1 MSVIAVFII
10 IGVALLIVMFASIFL
25 LRLSQQEKPIRP
37 ENRADKN
44 NLQGSSEDRN
54 NLDQN

>member
-1 MSVIAVFII
+1 MSVIAVFVI

-25 LRLSQQEKPIRP
+25 LRLSRQEKPIRP
-37 ENRADKN
+37 ENGSDKQK
-44 NLQGSSEDRN
+44 LQDSSKDRN

>member
-37 ENRADKN
+37 ENKSNKQKLED
-44 NLQGSSEDRN
+44 SSEDRN
-54 NLDQN
+54 NLDEN

>member
-1 MSVIAVFII
+1 MSVIAVFVI

-25 LRLSQQEKPIRP
+25 LRLSRQEKPIRP
-37 ENRADKN
+37 ENGSDKQK
-44 NLQGSSEDRN
+44 LQDSSEDRN

>member
-1 MSVIAVFII
+1 MSVIAVFVI

-37 ENRADKN
+37 ENGSDKQK
-44 NLQGSSEDRN
+44 LQDSSKDRN

>member
-1 MSVIAVFII
+1 MSVIAVFVI

-25 LRLSQQEKPIRP
+25 LRLSRQEKPIRP
-37 ENRADKN
+37 ENVSDKQK
-44 NLQGSSEDRN
+44 LQDSSEDRN

>member
-1 MSVIAVFII
+1 MSVIAVFVI

-37 ENRADKN
+37 ENRSNKQKLDD
-44 NLQGSSEDRN
+44 SSEDRN
-54 NLDQN
+54 NLDEN

>member
-1 MSVIAVFII
+1 MSVIAVFVI

-37 ENRADKN
+37 ENRSNKQKLED
-44 NLQGSSEDRN
+44 SSEDRN
-54 NLDQN
+54 NLDEN